1 MRLKIYTLG
10 RWSIVSKGKPIQFN
24 RKAQL
29 KPLLILKALIAFGG
43 RNVKKEKIADAI
55 WPDTDGDMGN
65 RSLTTTLHR
74 LRKVFEIDEV
84 ITLSGGALTLNSDI
98 CGVDVWEFE
107 RLCTESDNVWSRST
121 PENIYEAI
129 QITLQAVRL
138 YNGPFL
144 PEELDQPWTVYLRER
159 LRNRYLRAIGKIG
172 HFYEESGMTENAV
185 ECFQRSL
192 ETDDLDEESYRRLM
206 ACYFRIGK
214 RSKALSVYDRC
225 KRVLY
230 EGFGV
235 EPSRETEILRRSIL
249 MSEQ

>member
-1 MRLKIYTLG
+1 MELKIYTLG
-10 RWSIVSKGKPIQFN
+10 RWSIVSNGKPIQLN
-24 RKAQL
+24 LKAQL
-29 KPLLILKALIAFGG
+29 KPLLILKALISFGG

-55 WPDTDGDMGN
+55 WPDTEGDMGN
-65 RSLTTTLHR
+65 KSLTTTLHR
-74 LRKVFEIDEV
+74 LRKVFERDEV

-98 CGVDVWEFE
+98 CWVDVWEFE

-121 PENIYEAI
+121 PEDISEAI
-129 QITLQAVRL
+129 QIARQAVSL
-138 YNGPFL
+138 YNGQFL
-144 PEELDQPWTVYLRER
+144 PEELGQPWTVFLRER

-172 HFYEESGMTENAV
+172 HYYEKSSMTENAV

-192 ETDDLDEESYRRLM
+192 ETDHLDEESYRRLM

-225 KRVLY
+225 KRVLD
-230 EGFGV
+230 EGLGV

-249 MSEQ
+249 MSEP